1 MDRPNVLLICVD
13 QWRGDALGC
22 EGHPVVMTPHLD
34 QLAAEGVR
42 FTRAYSAT
50 PTCIPARAALY
61 TGLSQTSTG
70 RVGYQDGVPWDY
82 PVTLGSEFTRHGYQT
97 QAIGKLHVYP
107 ERSQI
112 GFQNVILHDG
122 YLHFARKKP
131 RDIGLVDDYLLW
143 LREKTGDPRADYFD
157 NGLNCNSQVARP
169 WDKPEA
175 LHPSTWIV
183 SEAQDFLRRRDTRK
197 PFFLYLGFHRPHPPY
212 DPPQWAFDQ
221 YVDTPMPDPPVGD
234 WVEEVLKPLDDGW
247 RADPSVAQLSGR
259 TLQRARAGYYGHMSH
274 IDLLLNRFL
283 ETLAEYGQR
292 QNTVV
297 CFVSDHGELLG
308 DHHAFRKSLPYE
320 GAARVPLLLSGPN
333 IPRNKV
339 VSDSVI
345 ELRDILP
352 TLLHAAGLPAPEG
365 IDGRSALP
373 LAQGESTEWRDVLHG
388 EHTAFGQSVHWLTD
402 GRSKYIWWSGTG
414 REQLFDLQADPQ
426 ELHDLHTAVATAHW
440 RERLITL
447 LTEREEGFVIEGRLV
462 AGRPVGPVLSSSI
475 GASAI

>member
-1 MDRPNVLLICVD
+1 MKKNVLLICVD

-22 EGHPVVMTPHLD
+22 EAHPVVMTPHLD

-42 FTRAYSAT
+42 FAHAYAAT
-50 PTCIPARAALY
+50 PSCIAARASLY
-61 TGLSQTSTG
+61 TGLSQTSTR

-131 RDIGLVDDYLLW
+131 RDIGLVDDYLVW
-143 LREKTGDPRADYFD
+143 LREQTGDPRADYFD

-169 WDKPEA
+169 WDKAER

-212 DPPQWAFDQ
+212 DPPNWAFEQ
-221 YVDTPMPDPPVGD
+221 YLDAPMPDPPVGE
-234 WVEEVLKPLDDGW
+234 WVKEVLDPLDDSW

-259 TLQRARAGYYGHMSH
+259 ALQRARAGYYGHISH
-274 IDLLLNRFL
+274 IDLLVNRFL

-292 QNTVV
+292 QNTIV
-297 CFVSDHGELLG
+297 CFVSDHGEMLG
-308 DHHAFRKSLPYE
+308 DHHAFRKVLPYE
-320 GAARVPLLLSGPN
+320 GSARVPLLLSGPG
-333 IPRNKV
+333 IPRRTV
-339 VSDSVI
+339 VTEGVV

-352 TLLHAAGLPAPEG
+352 TLLHAADLPLPEG
-365 IDGRSALP
+365 IDGRSALS
-373 LAQGESTEWRDVLHG
+373 LARGEADDWRPFLHG

-402 GRSKYIWWSGTG
+402 GRRKYVWWSGTG
-414 REQLFDLQADPQ
+414 REQLFDLTTDPQ
-426 ELHDLHTAVATAHW
+426 ELRDLHASTVTARWRAH
-440 RERLITL
+440 LIAA
-447 LTEREEGFVIEGRLV
+447 LTGREEGFVADGKLIP
-462 AGRPVGPVLSSSI
+462 GRPVHPLLHTPT
-475 GASAI
+475 